1 MSPEQARGLGVDN
14 RSDIFSLGAVIY
26 EMLARRKPFEGDTPS
41 DTLAAILKTEPPSLS
56 RLIPGVPAEL
66 SRIVTKCLK
75 KDREERYQVVKDLW
89 LDLKALKQELDFQKN
104 RAGEAHPPSAVAA
117 EPTAMF
123 TEPRVTVER
132 SGTGTI
138 TESLSIEIKRH
149 KFGAALAFVLITLIL
164 ATGGF
169 GVYKLLHRENDVAHF
184 SEISLA
190 PLTNSGNAIDAMIS
204 PDGKYV
210 VYVLSDRSAQ
220 SLWIRQVSAANDR
233 MIVPAAPVGYFGLT
247 FSPDGTD
254 LYYVI
259 KQNLDAGTL
268 YRIPVLGGTPP
279 VKLLEKIDGP
289 VTFSPDGKQFAF
301 VRGNYPKPG
310 NSALVIANIDG
321 TGGRD
326 LVVKN
331 FPERF
336 SPIFFTGPSW
346 APDGQSIAASV
357 ATLGGATKILGF
369 SVADGTE
376 QNLSQQSWPFAGR
389 VAWLPD
395 MSGLLVVAGEN
406 TGLAQL
412 WLINHPAG
420 TVRRIT
426 NDLSKYRTIGLTQD
440 GKKFTTVQAQ
450 GLVNLWV
457 VPTNDPS
464 KAERLPTGNVNFY
477 SSAGNNIT
485 WTPDDHIVFVST
497 EGGNPHIWTIKPD
510 GSERKQLTAND
521 AMNFSPVVSP
531 DGNHIVFTVWRGGRK
546 NLWRMNVDGSNPVQ
560 LTSGISET
568 SPSITPDGRWVIFIA
583 PGNAKPTLWKVS
595 IDGGTP
601 TQITDHVVTMGVV
614 SPDGQS
620 IAFSYPES
628 ADPSAPPNRI
638 AVMSFDGGPIQKTF
652 NIAASGTVTSILQW
666 ANDGNSVL
674 FSVNSNNVSN
684 VWSQSLDGGP
694 PKQVTDF
701 KEMLITGFSWSR
713 DGKQLA
719 TTRGNL
725 FRDAVLIRDTK

>member
-1 MSPEQARGLGVDN
+1 
-14 RSDIFSLGAVIY
+14 
-26 EMLARRKPFEGDTPS
+26 
-41 DTLAAILKTEPPSLS
+41 
-56 RLIPGVPAEL
+56 
-66 SRIVTKCLK
+66 
-75 KDREERYQVVKDLW
+75 
-89 LDLKALKQELDFQKN
+89 
-104 RAGEAHPPSAVAA
+104 
-117 EPTAMF
+117 
-123 TEPRVTVER
+123 VTVER
-132 SGTGTI
+132 SGISAI
-138 TESLSIEIKRH
+138 TESLSVEIKRH
-149 KFGAALAFVLITLIL
+149 KFGAALAFILVTLVLAL
-164 ATGGF
+164 GGF
-169 GVYKLLHRENDVAHF
+169 GIYKLLHRENTVAHF
-184 SEISLA
+184 WDISLA

-321 TGGRD
+321 TGSRD

-376 QNLSQQSWPFAGR
+376 QNLSQQSWSFAGR

-395 MSGLLVVAGEN
+395 MTGLIVVAGES

-412 WLINHPAG
+412 WLVNHPEG

-426 NDLSKYRTIGLTQD
+426 NDLGTYRTIGLTQD

-457 VPTNDPS
+457 VPSNDAS
-464 KAERLPTGNVNFY
+464 KAERLPTGNVSFY
-477 SSAGNNIT
+477 SSAGNNVT
-485 WTPDDHIVFVST
+485 WTPDDRIVFVST
-497 EGGNPHIWTIKPD
+497 EGGNPHIWMIKPD

-521 AMNFSPVVSP
+521 GMNFAPTVSP
-531 DGNHIVFTVWRGGRK
+531 DGKYIVYTVVRGGRK
-546 NLWRMNVDGSNPVQ
+546 NLWRMNLDGSNPVQ
-560 LTSGISET
+560 LTSGVSES
-568 SPSITPDGRWVIFIA
+568 SPSITPDSRWVIFVA
-583 PGNAKPTLWKVS
+583 PSDAKPTLWKVS

-614 SPDGQS
+614 SPDGKL

-628 ADPSAPPNRI
+628 VDPSAPPNRI
-638 AVMSFDGGPIQKTF
+638 AIMPFEGGPLQKTF
-652 NIAASGTVTSILQW
+652 SITASGTVTPILRW
-666 ANDGNSVL
+666 SNDSKSVL
-674 FSVNSNNVSN
+674 FSVNANNVSN
-684 VWSQSLDGGP
+684 IWSQSLDGGP

-719 TTRGNL
+719 ATRGNL
-725 FRDAVLIRDTK
+725 LRDAVLIRDTK